1 MDFTDRLHREL
12 QAALKAGRKVEA
24 STLRL
29 LLTAVKNREV
39 ERRGQLSEPEILQV
53 VVKESNQRREAIQQF
68 RQGGREDL
76 ARKEEAELQILEKFL
91 PQAISPEELSA
102 KVREAIAAT
111 GAKSVK
117 DMGKV
122 MSHLMAQLA
131 GRADGKVVSQ
141 LVRQELSGEG

>member
-1 MDFTDRLHREL
+1 MGLQARLHQDLE
-12 QAALKAGRKVEA
+12 AALKAGRKVEV

-29 LLTAVKNREV
+29 LLSAVKNREV
-39 ERRGQLSEPEILQV
+39 EKRGQLTESEFLQI
-53 VVKESNQRREAIQQF
+53 VVKECNQRRDAITQF

-76 ARKEEAELQILEKFL
+76 VLKEEAELQILEQFL
-91 PQAISPEELSA
+91 PQALTPEELSA

-111 GAKSVK
+111 GVSSVK

-122 MSHLMAQLA
+122 MAYLMPQVA

-141 LVRQELSGEG
+141 LVRRELSGGE